1 MIQTQE
7 EALRTVLQL
16 TVMSQ
21 DLRKLH
27 FRLLLFPTS
36 LFDHCRPI
44 KKGFKLDMQ
53 AVYNHVSKIDI
64 LRPKYV
70 DRHLCSKVPFDQ

>member
-27 FRLLLFPTS
+27 FRLFMFPAS
-36 LFDHCRPI
+36 FLNHSGPI
-44 KKGFKLDMQ
+44 KKIFNLDMQ

-64 LRPKYV
+64 LRPKYTRV
-70 DRHLCSKVPFDQ
+70 QKKYRTF